1 MNSTMLRT
9 AMFLLLRKML
19 SKSHLSPCCVLNLSQ
34 FIEDEGIINFFMMQ
48 LRAYVKFNANGS
60 KPQRSMLTFTF
71 DGAKVSDL
79 CAYVAD
85 KQFCPPGSTY
95 NVSLKV
101 QEPGSADASFFA
113 VLPEE
118 DLLDGSEMFVV
129 VDTPSGDTS
138 SFQLYPAGSPSRS
151 YGSQSPGRSQV
162 TSMDA
167 TLESFYD
174 ECSQHPS
181 SSQRSL
187 PTTSSQTATPGNDA
201 NFMEQI
207 GNLLSAQASVSDTPC
222 TPPVAHVTLLT
233 AAYLSQRQSVDD
245 AFRGMKPVDP
255 VLINNVDVHAFFDHP
270 VRKAALFILQH
281 PLLHSA
287 ELREAAKYQSKKLL
301 VELLVKAYPE

>member
-1 MNSTMLRT
+1 
-9 AMFLLLRKML
+9 
-19 SKSHLSPCCVLNLSQ
+19 
-34 FIEDEGIINFFMMQ
+34 MMQ

-129 VDTPSGDTS
+129 VGTFIIAILSLLIISVYFLDTPSGDTS

-187 PTTSSQTATPGNDA
+187 PTTSSQTATPVCFWD
-201 NFMEQI
+201 
-207 GNLLSAQASVSDTPC
+207 
-222 TPPVAHVTLLT
+222 
-233 AAYLSQRQSVDD
+233 
-245 AFRGMKPVDP
+245 
-255 VLINNVDVHAFFDHP
+255 
-270 VRKAALFILQH
+270 
-281 PLLHSA
+281 
-287 ELREAAKYQSKKLL
+287 
-301 VELLVKAYPE
+301 